1 MSQYKTGAVSVTNG
15 SQVVTGTGTLWLS
28 NVSPGDGFT
37 VAGTGVPYTVGSV
50 DSDTQITLNANYAGP
65 SGSGLAYAIWRDFTA
80 QNNLPEMSQGD
91 IETATT
97 FTRAMR
103 LIDGSLADIQGD
115 YYKSDNI
122 LGTASQ
128 SGGIPTGAII
138 ERGSNANGE
147 YTKFADGTLECS
159 AILQIDYDTANRMRV
174 DWTYPA
180 AFADIPRWTANLVGY
195 GANGTVN
202 FSFTN
207 RTFVN
212 TIGELTVSCPSGTA
226 SGNSLSLTVYRPSGS
241 ADFASGD
248 KANVSVIVKGRWF

>member
-1 MSQYKTGAVSVTNG
+1 MSQYKTGTVSATNG

-50 DSDTQITLNANYAGP
+50 DSNEQMTLNANYAGP

-147 YTKFADGTLECS
+147 YTKFADGTMICKVDFGIS
-159 AILQIDYDTANRMRV
+159 TVVDSTYILQGINIYRHREA
-174 DWTYPA
+174 WTFPA
-180 AFADIPRWTANLVGY
+180 AFSPLKPSVSISVSQNGEDQFTSGKVHTTNTTSSDLDFLSFRSFGSFALN
-195 GANGTVN
+195 GA
-202 FSFTN
+202 
-207 RTFVN
+207 
-212 TIGELTVSCPSGTA
+212 
-226 SGNSLSLTVYRPSGS
+226 S
-241 ADFASGD
+241 AIA
-248 KANVSVIVKGRWF
+248 IGRWF